1 FTTTIFHPNVSQTGA
16 ICLDTLKRNWSAGL
30 SIGKVLLTVQSL
42 LADPNPNRI
51 HKELT
56 ELQRDPPPGCT
67 AAPNGDNYF
76 QWTGSIEG
84 PPDTPYEGGL
94 FNVQINFPANYP
106 LSAPQ
111 ISFTTKYKVGLQ
123 HVSNNRLGLANDA
136 YNGAAARM
144 YLNNRQMYNKTAVST
159 LSLLADPNPN
169 DAYNGAAARMYLN
182 NRQMYNKTAR
192 HWTLQHAYPPP
203 DYVFTT
209 TQTTTTPA
217 NNQNSTGTGGSG
229 SSG

>member
-1 FTTTIFHPNVSQTGA
+1 MVTRRQFPESTPSD
-16 ICLDTLKRNWSAGL
+16 DTMALK
-30 SIGKVLLTVQSL
+30 
-42 LADPNPNRI
+42 RI

-67 AAPNGDNYF
+67 AAPNGTDYF

-111 ISFTTKYKVGLQ
+111 IAFTTKIFHPNVSDFGQICLDTLKRNWSAGLSIGKVLLSVQ
-123 HVSNNRLGLANDA
+123 
-136 YNGAAARM
+136 
-144 YLNNRQMYNKTAVST
+144 
-159 LSLLADPNPN
+159 SLLADPNPN
-169 DAYNGAAARMYLN
+169 DPYNGTAARMYLRD
-182 NRQMYNKTAR
+182 RQKFNKTAR

-217 NNQNSTGTGGSG
+217 NNQDSAGTGGSG